1 MTPSRALR
9 LCIAPFALAACAGA
23 FAQSAPRPLP
33 PGSQPLEDLPPPPVV
48 KADPALEP
56 QVTVRREEGRTV
68 EEYRIRGRLYMMRV
82 VPAHGRPYLLVD
94 AKGDGTFRSQ
104 DNLDA
109 GLRVPQWVLL
119 EF

>member
-1 MTPSRALR
+1 MTPSRA
-9 LCIAPFALAACAGA
+9 FALLAAPLAVAAGIA
-23 FAQSAPRPLP
+23 HAQSAPRPLP
-33 PGSQPLEDLPPPPVV
+33 PGTTPLEDLPPPPVV

-82 VPAHGRPYLLVD
+82 TPAHGRPYLLVD